1 VPLALHAEYSREEIL
16 PALRAAELGGFV
28 PGNFREGVKWCPAI
42 NTDAL
47 MVTLTK
53 DEKDFSPT
61 TRYHDYALSPTL
73 FHWESQNSTSP
84 TSGVG
89 MRYRQHQD
97 QGSHV
102 LLFVRRFKN
111 TDSGGPQPWTLLG
124 PVDYKSHEGSKP
136 MAVVWQVRTP
146 IPADI
151 ELYSAIAGVG

>member
-1 VPLALHAEYSREEIL
+1 VLHADYSREEIL
-16 PALRAAELGGFV
+16 PALKAAELGGFV
-28 PGNFREGVKWCPAI
+28 PGNFREGVKWCPGT

-61 TRYHDYALSPTL
+61 TRYHDYALSSTL

-89 MRYRQHQD
+89 TRYREHRER
-97 QGSHV
+97 GSHV

-111 TDSGGPQPWTLLG
+111 TDTGGPQPWTLLG
-124 PVDYKSHEGSKP
+124 PVDYQSHEGSKP
-136 MAVVWQVRTP
+136 MAVIWQVRSP

-151 ELYSAIAGVG
+151 ELYSSVGSVG